1 MGYDSRS
8 PEPLLE
14 TGVNTMLKGIAWVA
28 VSALLAGCAGTAAV
42 HRSAYE
48 PGHPGVPFGNVLV
61 IAVAND
67 YDGRAAFERELVT
80 HVRDLG
86 ADADAYYRI
95 AGNQP
100 ELTRELVES
109 AVRAGG
115 FDAVLLTRVADSD
128 FSGRFKRGSAETKAT
143 TVGGNVFNLFRYDYT
158 ELNEPR
164 RVDFSGSVSLT
175 TELYAVSDETV
186 VWAVDTESSGH
197 AGLDEMIEVQGKAI
211 AAQLRRD
218 RLIAR

>member
-1 MGYDSRS
+1 
-8 PEPLLE
+8 
-14 TGVNTMLKGIAWVA
+14 VNTMLKGIASIA
-28 VSALLAGCAGTAAV
+28 VSAFVAGCGGTAAIHKSV
-42 HRSAYE
+42 HER
-48 PGHPGVPFGNVLV
+48 GHPGAPFGNVLV

-67 YDGRAAFERELVT
+67 YDGRAAFERELVL
-80 HVRDLG
+80 HVRDMG
-86 ADADAYYRI
+86 ADAEAYYRI

-100 ELTRELVES
+100 ELSRERIES
-109 AVRAGG
+109 AVRNGG

-218 RLIAR
+218 RLIGK